1 MEVISFRCT
10 SCQQTLKVKAE
21 YAGRKTKCKKC
32 GTDLTVPRNDS
43 EAEKVT
49 PAPKKSPFDDEEDGG
64 GGAYGFADQLG
75 PSTLPDDKPKK
86 KKDQPKIIRKVK
98 KKSVQFAEQWHKFR
112 ITLLLVAAGMGCW
125 ALMWLLHLSVFVIGQ
140 FAETSYSALVGIA
153 DLARAMDPSASLA
166 PGQRHLYFGSAA
178 TLAILSTTI

>member
-21 YAGRKTKCKKC
+21 YAGRKPKCKKC
-32 GTDLTVPRNDS
+32 GTDLTVPKNDS

-49 PAPKKSPFDDEEDGG
+49 PAPAPKKSPFDDEEDGG
-64 GGAYGFADQLG
+64 SGGYGFADEG
-75 PSTLPDDKPKK
+75 PAPVVDDKPKK

-112 ITLLLVAAGMGCW
+112 I
-125 ALMWLLHLSVFVIGQ
+125 
-140 FAETSYSALVGIA
+140 
-153 DLARAMDPSASLA
+153 
-166 PGQRHLYFGSAA
+166 
-178 TLAILSTTI
+178 